1 MFRAIGLIVYKSEFN
16 HQHVRQLLVN
26 FVSENKACFQKY
38 SRLSIE
44 EHIGRM
50 RYNRCWGTAI
60 EILAIASLLQIP
72 VYTYSPAGSHN
83 KVYRWIQYNPLPES
97 SLHFPTDESYPKG
110 ADELNHLE
118 LVHTGA
124 YHYDCVVWEDGV
136 YSQEEPTLTQ

>member
-1 MFRAIGLIVYKSEFN
+1 
-16 HQHVRQLLVN
+16 
-26 FVSENKACFQKY
+26 
-38 SRLSIE
+38 
-44 EHIGRM
+44 M

-83 KVYRWIQYNPLPES
+83 KVYRWIRYNPLPES

-136 YSQEEPTLTQ
+136 YSQEEPTLRWRVTFRPRIVNIIISYDEGGAHDTTQYMAMVKIEFRIFAPNF